1 MEEAVEGEEHCC
13 GSEDRTRTT
22 GGEGGV
28 EEDRL
33 EEKSTEVTINNRNS
47 SPFRIL
53 SEGESKGKT
62 KKKNGREIQEIN
74 IARENGRMCKQVLQ

>member
-13 GSEDRTRTT
+13 GSEDRTRMT

-33 EEKSTEVTINNRNS
+33 EKSTEVTINNRNS

-53 SEGESKGKT
+53 YEGESKGKT